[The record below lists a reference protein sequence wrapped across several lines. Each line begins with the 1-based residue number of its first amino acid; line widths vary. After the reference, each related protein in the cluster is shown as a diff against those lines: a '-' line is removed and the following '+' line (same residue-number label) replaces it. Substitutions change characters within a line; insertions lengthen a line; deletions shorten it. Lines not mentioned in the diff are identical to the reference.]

1 MVRCALFAALLAV
14 CAWLSVPIGDIAF
27 TMQTFG
33 VFLALGVLG
42 GKWGSISI
50 LIYLAL
56 GAVGM
61 PVFAGF
67 RGGLGVLLGVTG
79 GYIWGFLATGL
90 VYWGLEK
97 LNKPLAMG
105 LGLGACY
112 VCGCLWFSV
121 YAGGAGFVGA
131 VVKCVVPYLIP
142 DLCKLVLAERLARRL
157 KVSH

>member
-67 RGGLGVLLGVTG
+67 SGGLGVLLGVTG

-105 LGLGACY
+105 LGLVACY

-142 DLCKLVLAERLARRL
+142 DLCKLVLAAKLASRL